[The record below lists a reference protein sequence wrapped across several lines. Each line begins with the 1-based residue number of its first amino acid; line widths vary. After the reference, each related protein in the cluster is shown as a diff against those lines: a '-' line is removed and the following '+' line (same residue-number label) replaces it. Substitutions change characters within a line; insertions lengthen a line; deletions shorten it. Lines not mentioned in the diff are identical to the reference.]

1 MSHIFA
7 VLSAEA
13 LRTKLLSGLHD
24 TYDSQDK
31 LLLVHWEKQ
40 LFEGALVVGNYGQG
54 GGCYFRGGHLLEHGC
69 LFKEIRYVSSNTTCR
84 LQAITLSR
92 KSFTTAG

>member
-1 MSHIFA
+1 MSYTEAVLAAMSHIFA

-31 LLLVHWEKQ
+31 LLLVHCNLHPVRIKQ
-40 LFEGALVVGNYGQG
+40 
-54 GGCYFRGGHLLEHGC
+54 CYKKREEEH
-69 LFKEIRYVSSNTTCR
+69 FKVSS
-84 LQAITLSR
+84 S
-92 KSFTTAG
+92 SSG